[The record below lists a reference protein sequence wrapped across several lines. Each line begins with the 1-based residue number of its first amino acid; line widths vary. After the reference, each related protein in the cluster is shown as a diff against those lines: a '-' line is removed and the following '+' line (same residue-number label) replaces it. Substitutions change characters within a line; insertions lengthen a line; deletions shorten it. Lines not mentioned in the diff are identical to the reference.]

1 MTYYWNYGDGTS
13 NNVSTIQHTYIYSI
27 PGTYFLNVTCSNA
40 LSSKSNYTMIKIETK
55 INNLVLASSP
65 AITSEVTSFT
75 LGMTTG
81 SDYTCAW
88 KKNGVLFAITTAI
101 TTPPNGNFDY
111 TFSEDGTY
119 EILVTCAN
127 NINSESS
134 FLTLIAQRRIQGL
147 ALVRTGA
154 LLNNPYTVDFV
165 WADGTNPQFLLEFNG
180 VTQTLTVDTFSRR
193 GSSSVLPAEASP
205 TSFPFNLTG
214 YNLVSSEQITGLFG
228 IESEITNLAINS
240 DTPINPSLGYGTV
253 AKSAVVTLSID
264 ATGGTNVNIQWEHT
278 VDSSPPTV
286 TSQSI
291 ASWTTQVTKS
301 FTLSTLG
308 NHELK
313 VTASN
318 AYSSSTSTFKYLA
331 IAPVK
336 DIQFK
341 TIAPVLFLPPA
352 DVVFEL
358 EQVPSGDPPN
368 EATMMI
374 DYGDGHSDTFP
385 FSLSNTYLYSYREDG
400 TFTVSANISNVVSHQ
415 IVTITVEVVESIVD
429 LVIEPYPPHA
439 PRNDPVDLRVK
450 MKRGGTGSKLQLRWQ
465 FETAGAW
472 TTFQDRTG
480 KILDFICFEHV
491 ANQSSRYFLCILFH
505 ISLICVQDVC
515 KYIFRKRLLQGYDS
529 IISNIL

>member
-1 MTYYWNYGDGTS
+1 M
-13 NNVSTIQHTYIYSI
+13 
-27 PGTYFLNVTCSNA
+27 
-40 LSSKSNYTMIKIETK
+40 
-55 INNLVLASSP
+55 
-65 AITSEVTSFT
+65 
-75 LGMTTG
+75 
-81 SDYTCAW
+81 
-88 KKNGVLFAITTAI
+88 
-101 TTPPNGNFDY
+101 
-111 TFSEDGTY
+111 
-119 EILVTCAN
+119 
-127 NINSESS
+127 
-134 FLTLIAQRRIQGL
+134 
-147 ALVRTGA
+147 
-154 LLNNPYTVDFV
+154 
-165 WADGTNPQFLLEFNG
+165 
-180 VTQTLTVDTFSRR
+180 
-193 GSSSVLPAEASP
+193 
-205 TSFPFNLTG
+205 TG

-253 AKSAVVTLSID
+253 AKSRVVTLSID